1 MGLGQPQPFL
11 KQADEPNALSSVVLN
26 TQQQRF
32 FTKSSSSFNDL
43 ESAGVSFQCTTF
55 SQRSILSLILVQY
68 DLLVPRA
75 SATTV
80 LSSGTD

>member
-1 MGLGQPQPFL
+1 MGLGQPQPTL

-43 ESAGVSFQCTTF
+43 ENAGVSFQCTTF